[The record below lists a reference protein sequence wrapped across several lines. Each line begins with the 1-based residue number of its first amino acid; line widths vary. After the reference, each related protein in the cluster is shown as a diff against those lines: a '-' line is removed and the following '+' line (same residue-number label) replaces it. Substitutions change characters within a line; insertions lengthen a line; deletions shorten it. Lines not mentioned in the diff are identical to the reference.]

1 MLFPPALHRIGWHPA
16 LFAHWTLILSFFLIL
31 KEDVKENSNWILLI
45 LLTSLIHFYFTVIN
59 LIIFN
64 FIKFFNLIYKRIKL
78 KNYLFSIFTCHISL
92 IILMYLVGYFEVRVV
107 DTFALGFG
115 FYKLNL
121 LSIFDSTV
129 TYKGLS
135 WSWLLP
141 DIVLSNGEELEGFN
155 FIGLGGLLLA
165 TLGTY
170 IFLSDKNL
178 RAEMSKKINN
188 GVYFSLII
196 IFILSLSNN
205 VSIGKL
211 EVLQIPLHDY
221 FYGPLSIIRSSGRLF
236 WIISYF
242 ILFFSIFLVSRKF
255 KKKSLIIFYVLLV
268 IQLLDTSSGMK
279 NFSDNND
286 YQASKINSVFWK
298 EKSVT
303 QLENILT
310 TNPVNYNKYFDKLAF
325 FIETNNIKK
334 TNIIKLARVDRNKAA
349 KNRYQLVEDFSKKNL
364 KDDTIYII
372 DNVGHLL
379 NLKEIFQNENVGF
392 FFKDNIWIMIKDK
405 KNLMNE
411 TDRKIFKDLI
421 YYEPKFNKEE
431 KPRFKDYNNYI
442 GLGWTHN
449 FNKEGIWS
457 EGKIS
462 NLIFKINDKQN
473 DIFFEMD
480 VLPFVNKKNNEL
492 NINVFVN
499 GKYNNSLKFK
509 FEKNL
514 KSKKNRKVVFKIK
527 KENIINNTINIE
539 FKNENPISPLDLFL
553 SPDSRQLG
561 FLLLKFNLLKKYI

>member
-1 MLFPPALHRIGWHPA
+1 MDFNFI
-16 LFAHWTLILSFFLIL
+16 FFLIL

-59 LIIFN
+59 LIIYN
-64 FIKFFNLIYKRIKL
+64 LIKFFNLIYKRIKL

-349 KNRYQLVEDFSKKNL
+349 KNRYQLVEDFSKKFKRRHNL
-364 KDDTIYII
+364 
-372 DNVGHLL
+372 
-379 NLKEIFQNENVGF
+379 
-392 FFKDNIWIMIKDK
+392 
-405 KNLMNE
+405 
-411 TDRKIFKDLI
+411 
-421 YYEPKFNKEE
+421 YY
-431 KPRFKDYNNYI
+431 
-442 GLGWTHN
+442 
-449 FNKEGIWS
+449 
-457 EGKIS
+457 
-462 NLIFKINDKQN
+462 
-473 DIFFEMD
+473 
-480 VLPFVNKKNNEL
+480 
-492 NINVFVN
+492 
-499 GKYNNSLKFK
+499 
-509 FEKNL
+509 
-514 KSKKNRKVVFKIK
+514 
-527 KENIINNTINIE
+527 
-539 FKNENPISPLDLFL
+539 
-553 SPDSRQLG
+553 
-561 FLLLKFNLLKKYI
+561 